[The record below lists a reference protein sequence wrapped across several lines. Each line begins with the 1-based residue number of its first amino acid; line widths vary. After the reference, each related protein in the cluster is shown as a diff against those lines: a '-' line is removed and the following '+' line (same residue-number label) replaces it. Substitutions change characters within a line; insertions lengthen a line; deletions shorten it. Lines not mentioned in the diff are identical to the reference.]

1 MSACTHAS
9 AHPLA
14 PAAHDL
20 AAAFLEA
27 RRTKHLDFRMEGDP
41 GTGAP
46 AGGDPASGAP
56 GTPSG
61 EPAGGTD
68 TEPTDLAAQVEKWK
82 ALARKHENAWKSTA
96 DKARQFDELTEAQK
110 TELQKA
116 TDRAAAAEAKAAEIQ
131 TRATRAEVAAA
142 KGVPAN
148 LLSGTTQE
156 ELEASADALLAFRG
170 PATRAPSPQ
179 EAGAGQQGADVGSG
193 KQLTQADLDRMSPEQ
208 IVAAR
213 KAGHLNQLLGVP
225 TS

>member
-1 MSACTHAS
+1 MSACTDSSFLTA
-9 AHPLA
+9 
-14 PAAHDL
+14 AAHDL

-27 RRTKHLDFRMEGDP
+27 RRTKHLDFRMEGEP
-41 GTGAP
+41 EGAP
-46 AGGDPASGAP
+46 AGGQG
-56 GTPSG
+56 G
-61 EPAGGTD
+61 EPDAAGGEPGGTD

-82 ALARKHENAWKSTA
+82 ALARKHEGNWKATA

-116 TDRAAAAEAKAAEIQ
+116 TDRATAAEAKAAEIEA
-131 TRATRAEVAAA
+131 RATRAEVAAA

-170 PATRAPSPQ
+170 PATRSATPD
-179 EAGAGQQGADVGSG
+179 EAGAGKQGHDVTGG
-193 KQLTQADLDRMSPEQ
+193 KQLTREELDRMTPEE

-213 KAGHLNQLLGVP
+213 KAGRLNALLGVSP
-225 TS
+225 T